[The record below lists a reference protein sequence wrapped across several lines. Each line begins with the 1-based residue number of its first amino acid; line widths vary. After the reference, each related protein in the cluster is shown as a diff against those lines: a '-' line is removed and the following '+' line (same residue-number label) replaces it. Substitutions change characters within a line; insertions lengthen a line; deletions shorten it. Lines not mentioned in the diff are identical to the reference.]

1 MTKTISKKR
10 YVKDSTSKPSGKP
23 APGDKTFGLEPEIR
37 FYDIEDGGETEEG
50 EESEIF
56 IVYESS
62 LAASKQ
68 NLVNRNFP
76 YIVTFDDEGP
86 LVISTMRNLSV

>member
-50 EESEIF
+50 E
-56 IVYESS
+56 
-62 LAASKQ
+62 
-68 NLVNRNFP
+68 
-76 YIVTFDDEGP
+76 
-86 LVISTMRNLSV
+86 